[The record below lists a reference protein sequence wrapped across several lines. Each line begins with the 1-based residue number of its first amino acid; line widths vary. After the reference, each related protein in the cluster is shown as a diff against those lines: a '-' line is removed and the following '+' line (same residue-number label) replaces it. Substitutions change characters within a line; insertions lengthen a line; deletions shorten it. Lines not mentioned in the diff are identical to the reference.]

1 MKNLDKK
8 DFILRSFRRIS
19 NKKEELYVITRIF
32 HLLNDLEIEFVCQ
45 QKVRKPDGKI
55 YLVDIFFPQF
65 KLYLEVNEAHHLEEG
80 QKLFDKLRMEQIWEI
95 TDWERHEIFTNTN
108 LAEIN
113 HSIENFISVL
123 RVKKENLKAENSF
136 KRWTINSA
144 EEINQILERGY
155 LHSKL
160 NDHLPKHADVTR
172 LFGANH
178 KEWYKGSYPYSK
190 PFDFIPKMV
199 WFPKLYRHS
208 VWTNQLTEDGSKIIE
223 KKSSGEEIGGERS
236 EEVNKIVFGHYKD
249 PVGKTTYRYMGEFI
263 YSSSES
269 SNFKNVYK
277 LVSESTCLKP
287 FINL

>member
-1 MKNLDKK
+1 MKKLDKK
-8 DFILRSFRRIS
+8 EFILRSFRRIS

-65 KLYLEVNEAHHLEEG
+65 KLYLEVNEAHHLEED

-95 TDWERHEIFTNTN
+95 TDWERHEIFTHTN

-113 HSIENFISVL
+113 HSIENFVSVL

-144 EEINQILERGY
+144 EKINQILERGY

-178 KEWYKGSYPYSK
+178 KEWYKGSYPYKK

-208 VWTNQLTEDGSKIIE
+208 VWTNQLTEDGSKITE

-236 EEVNKIVFGHYKD
+236 EEINKIVFGHYKD
-249 PVGKTTYRYMGEFI
+249 PVGNTTYRYMGEFI

-269 SNFKNVYK
+269 SNLKNVYK
-277 LVSESTCLKP
+277 LVSETTSLKP

>member
-1 MKNLDKK
+1 MRKSDK
-8 DFILRSFRRIS
+8 DEFIFQSFRRIS

-32 HLLNDLEIEFVCQ
+32 HLLDDLEIEFVCQ

-95 TDWERHEIFTNTN
+95 TDWERHEISTNKN
-108 LAEIN
+108 LIEIN
-113 HSIENFISVL
+113 HSIEKFISVL
-123 RVKKENLKAENSF
+123 KEKKEYLKAENRF
-136 KRWTINSA
+136 KRWTINST
-144 EEINQILERGY
+144 EKISQILERGY
-155 LHSKL
+155 LHSRM
-160 NDHLPKHADVTR
+160 NDHLPKQADVTR

-178 KEWYKGSYPYSK
+178 KEWMFGSFPYGK

-208 VWTNQLTEDGSKIIE
+208 VWTNQLSVNGNKIIE
-223 KKSSGEEIGGERS
+223 QKSNGEKIRGERS
-236 EEVNKIVFGHYKD
+236 EEINKIVFGHYKD

-263 YSSSES
+263 YLSSES

>member
-1 MKNLDKK
+1 MKNSDKK
-8 DFILRSFRRIS
+8 EFILRSFRRIS

-65 KLYLEVNEAHHLEEG
+65 KLYLEVNEEHHLKED

-95 TDWERHEIFTNTN
+95 TDWERHEIFTHTN
-108 LAEIN
+108 LIEIN
-113 HSIENFISVL
+113 RSIEKFISVL
-123 RVKKENLKAENSF
+123 RTKKKILEAENCF
-136 KRWTINSA
+136 KDWTINSTKK
-144 EEINQILERGY
+144 IKQILERGH
-155 LHSKL
+155 LDSKL
-160 NDHLPKHADVTR
+160 NDHLPKQADVTR

-178 KEWYKGSYPYSK
+178 KEWYRGSYPYSK
-190 PFDFIPKMV
+190 PFDFISKMV

-208 VWTNQLTEDGSKIIE
+208 VWTNQLSEDGSKITEI
-223 KKSSGEEIGGERS
+223 KSSGEAIRGERS

-249 PVGKTTYRYMGEFI
+249 PVGETTYRYMGEFI

-277 LVSESTCLKP
+277 LVSERTCLKP
-287 FINL
+287 FLNL